1 MILSLYDLS
10 RITSIEISSCGLWW
24 VPKPSICLPFLFD
37 LFGGLETH
45 SSRGGRPTQGA
56 TVGWRPANGLQ
67 EHPGTA
73 PSTLPVWSPL
83 TGHRCAHAGQVSC
96 SLGAVRFDR
105 PGSLLWK
112 PLVCLPSPLLSSQ
125 HWPARPPPQK
135 SACRLACP
143 CKPLSSSFFF
153 FVLLVFSEKQAKYTL
168 CPSPRVA
175 FLKLSV

>member
-10 RITSIEISSCGLWW
+10 RITPIEISSCGLWL
-24 VPKPSICLPFLFD
+24 VPKPSVCLPFLFD

-73 PSTLPVWSPL
+73 PSTLRVWSPL
-83 TGHRCAHAGQVSC
+83 SGHQCAHAGQVSC

-105 PGSLLWK
+105 PGSLLWR
-112 PLVCLPSPLLSSQ
+112 PLVCLPSPPSLLS
-125 HWPARPPPQK
+125 A
-135 SACRLACP
+135 LAS
-143 CKPLSSSFFF
+143 KTSSSEVSLQVGLPLQASVVF
-153 FVLLVFSEKQAKYTL
+153 LLLLCLVSLFRETSQIHSLPFST
-168 CPSPRVA
+168 SG
-175 FLKLSV
+175 FS